1 MVRIMKKIKY
11 GAVIV
16 NRGILSE
23 VRLGLLARLYH
34 SVTIDLVTIGCW
46 ASAPINH
53 RLFRTKP
60 LPADFHF
67 CDAT

>member
-16 NRGILSE
+16 NRGRLSE
-23 VRLGLLARLYH
+23 VRSGLLVRLYH
-34 SVTIDLVTIGCW
+34 SVNIDLVTIGCW
-46 ASAPINH
+46 ALASINH
-53 RLFRTKP
+53 CLFCTKP

-67 CDAT
+67 CDAA